1 MTTGKFITFEGGE
14 GGGKSTQ
21 LGLLAKVLEDAG
33 IEVLTTREPGGT
45 PGAEDIRNLL
55 VRGTID
61 RWPPVA
67 EVLLHFAARVDH
79 VEKSI
84 LPALESGAW
93 VLCDRFTDS
102 TLAYQGG
109 GHGLG
114 LQRIQALKEDILG
127 DFQPDLTLI
136 LDIPVEEGLARA
148 FGRAGAEDRYERMD
162 LGFHTRIRDTFLA
175 IAEAE
180 PGRCAVV
187 DATGTVDDVQRE
199 ICAAVSHRLGADLK
213 AAGR

>member
-1 MTTGKFITFEGGE
+1 
-14 GGGKSTQ
+14 
-21 LGLLAKVLEDAG
+21 
-33 IEVLTTREPGGT
+33 
-45 PGAEDIRNLL
+45 
-55 VRGTID
+55 
-61 RWPPVA
+61 
-67 EVLLHFAARVDH
+67 
-79 VEKSI
+79 
-84 LPALESGAW
+84 
-93 VLCDRFTDS
+93 
-102 TLAYQGG
+102 
-109 GHGLG
+109 LG

-148 FGRAGAEDRYERMD
+148 FGRAGAEDRPEDRYERMD

-180 PGRCAVV
+180 PGRCAVI
-187 DATGTVDDVQRE
+187 DATGSVDDVQRE

>member
-1 MTTGKFITFEGGE
+1 VTTGKFITFEGGE

-21 LGLLAKVLEDAG
+21 LALLAKALEDAG

-55 VRGTID
+55 VRGTVD

-67 EVLLHFAARVDH
+67 EVL
-79 VEKSI
+79 
-84 LPALESGAW
+84 ESGVW

-136 LDIPVEEGLARA
+136 LDVPVEEGLARA
-148 FGRAGAEDRYERMD
+148 FGRAGTEDRYERMD
-162 LGFHTRIRDTFLA
+162 LGFHTRIRDTFLT

-213 AAGR
+213 TAGK